1 MRKEMKI
8 LALILSVL
16 LFLVPITT
24 ATIPTLSS
32 PKTHPQ
38 TIDIIKIVCQVG
50 KQRTIKE
57 ISASTIDEIVSLAK
71 EKKESFLTI
80 YNKYSTPEEV
90 EQAFTDVQP
99 FFDSLIAN
107 GLTTKSVDE
116 MNTMFYDIRDMIK
129 KPKRDP
135 NGPQP
140 LGGWNGLPT
149 FITGN
154 LACGIFTASVAF
166 GFTVG
171 THTLLPTIGADLVT
185 VWCGSGET
193 VSIGGLGFTTSTGP
207 ESGIILG
214 FLGIMLATP
223 IMITAFLLQIGFAG
237 LYAGFGPSPF

>member
-1 MRKEMKI
+1 MKREI
-8 LALILSVL
+8 KIFVMLVVAILIL
-16 LFLVPITT
+16 VPLTSATT
-24 ATIPTLSS
+24 TPATIKKSIQQEQSS
-32 PKTHPQ
+32 ET
-38 TIDIIKIVCQVG
+38 TKIVCTVG
-50 KQRTIKE
+50 NKRIVKE
-57 ISASTIDEIVSLAK
+57 VSTETVQLIIDLAK
-71 EKKESFLTI
+71 SKKTDFLTI
-80 YNKYSTPEEV
+80 YNKYATPEEV
-90 EQAFTDVQP
+90 QQAFTNVQP
-99 FFDSLIAN
+99 FFQSLVDN
-107 GLTTKSVDE
+107 ELTTKSVQD
-116 MNTMFYDIRDMIK
+116 MNDLYYQIRDMIK
-129 KPKRDP
+129 KPKQDP
-135 NGPQP
+135 RT

-193 VSIGGLGFTTSTGP
+193 ASIGAMGFTTSTGP